1 MSIKDNHN
9 KKVTL
14 DTQDESQDKIDIL
27 TTMMGE
33 LAARD
38 SGSNG
43 QFKPQIFQS
52 KRRGQ
57 SREFYDR
64 CNYDQQDYQNKYR
77 SHSSDRRNHYRQ
89 NIGRPRYEQN

>member
-1 MSIKDNHN
+1 
-9 KKVTL
+9 
-14 DTQDESQDKIDIL
+14 
-27 TTMMGE
+27 MMGK

-38 SGSNG
+38 KRYNR

-64 CNYDQQDYQNKYR
+64 YIYDQQDYQKQVQIR
-77 SHSSDRRNHYRQ
+77 
-89 NIGRPRYEQN
+89 